1 MEIEIK
7 TKKLAKIL
15 NSAKL
20 IAKHYGN
27 SAKKIKMRLDDL
39 AMVDN
44 LQDAMTL
51 PGRHHLLTSDR
62 KGQFACDLDHP
73 FRLIYEP
80 SNEPLPIDEN
90 NNLIYS
96 KVTIVAIIEI
106 TDYH

>member
-20 IAKHYGN
+20 IAKNYGN
-27 SAKKIKMRLDDL
+27 SAKKIKTRLDDL

-44 LQDAMTL
+44 LADAMSL
-51 PGRHHLLTSDR
+51 PGRHHPLKADR
-62 KGQFACDLDHP
+62 KGQFACDLEHP
-73 FRLIYEP
+73 LRLIYEP
-80 SNEPLPIDEN
+80 NNKSLPIDEN

-106 TDYH
+106 KDYH